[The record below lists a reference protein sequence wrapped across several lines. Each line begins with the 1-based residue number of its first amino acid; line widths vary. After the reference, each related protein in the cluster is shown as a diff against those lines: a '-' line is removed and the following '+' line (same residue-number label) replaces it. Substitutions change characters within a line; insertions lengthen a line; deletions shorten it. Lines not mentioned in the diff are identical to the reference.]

1 MSEIRKKNVK
11 ELLHIYYQ
19 IKPEIMQ
26 RLKEFEKIKLT
37 RDEKAIFKELVFCL
51 LTPQSKAETCW
62 NAVVSLENKGLLWEG
77 DIKEIREELKG
88 VRFHNNKA
96 KYIKE
101 VQSKF
106 VKNKKL
112 YIAQLI
118 YDYKDPINLREWLIK
133 NIKGMGYKEASHF
146 LRNIGLGR
154 DLAILDRHILK
165 NLRDLGVIKEIP
177 KTLSKNKYLKIEEK
191 MRVFS
196 KNIGIPLDHLDLLLW
211 FKQTGRIFK

>member
-1 MSEIRKKNVK
+1 MSEVQEKSIK
-11 ELLHIYYQ
+11 EILNLYYQ

-26 RLKEFEKIKLT
+26 RLEEFRKIKFK
-37 RDEKAIFKELVFCL
+37 RDEKAIFKELIFCL
-51 LTPQSKAETCW
+51 LTPQSKAEICW
-62 NAVVSLENKGLLWEG
+62 NAVLSLENKGLL
-77 DIKEIREELKG
+77 REELKG
-88 VRFHNNKA
+88 VRFRNNKA

-106 VKNKKL
+106 VKNKKV
-112 YIAQLI
+112 YIARLI
-118 YDYKDPINLREWLIK
+118 EEYPDPRNLREWLIK

-146 LRNIGLGR
+146 LRNIGLGK
-154 DLAILDRHILK
+154 DLAILDRHILR
-165 NLRDLGVIKEIP
+165 NLQNLGVINEIP
-177 KTLSKNKYLKIEEK
+177 KTLSKNKYLEIEEK